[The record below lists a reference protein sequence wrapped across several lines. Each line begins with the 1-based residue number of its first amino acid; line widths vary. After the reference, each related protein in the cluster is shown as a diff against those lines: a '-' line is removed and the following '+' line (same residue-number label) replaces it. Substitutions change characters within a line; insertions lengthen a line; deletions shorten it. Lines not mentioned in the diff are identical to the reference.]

1 MVQTIRNVAELR
13 ALIKRWR
20 AENKTIGFVPTMGAL
35 HEGHMTL
42 MRAARQQCDHVVA
55 SIFVNP
61 LQFGEGE
68 DFEKYPRQEE
78 ADLAK
83 LADEQVDAVY
93 LPTPHVIYPNGYALM
108 VQVNKWSDILCAVH
122 RPRHFEG
129 VATVVLKLLQ
139 QVTPDKAFF
148 GEKDYQQLMVIKL
161 MAAEFYLPVQ
171 IIGVPTS
178 RGADGLALSS
188 RNAYL
193 NEQQR
198 RTAPALYETLMR
210 VATKAKGGRNPVYYL
225 IKEAKRL
232 LLSQGFSKVDYLE
245 MRDANTLEEV
255 TNTVV
260 RPSRLLAAVYLGDT
274 RLIDNIEVLP

>member
-1 MVQTIRNVAELR
+1 MAQIARNVAELR

-20 AENKTIGFVPTMGAL
+20 SENKTIGFVPTMGAL

-42 MRAARQQCDHVVA
+42 IRAARRQCDHVVV

-78 ADLAK
+78 SDLAL
-83 LADEQVDAVY
+83 LAEEQVGAVY
-93 LPTPHVIYPNGYALM
+93 LPTQHAIYPNGYAVM

-129 VATVVLKLLQ
+129 VATVVLKLLL
-139 QVTPDKAFF
+139 QVVPDKAFF
-148 GEKDYQQLMVIKL
+148 GEKDYQQLMIIRL
-161 MAAEFYLPVQ
+161 MAAEFHLPVQ
-171 IIGVPTS
+171 IIGVPTA

-193 NEQQR
+193 NEQER
-198 RTAPALYETLMR
+198 RTAPILYETLMR
-210 VATKAKGGRNPVYYL
+210 IASKAKGGRNPVYYL

-245 MRDANTLEEV
+245 MRDAATLDEV
-255 TNTVV
+255 TNTVIK
-260 RPSRLLAAVYLGDT
+260 PSRLLAAVYLGNT